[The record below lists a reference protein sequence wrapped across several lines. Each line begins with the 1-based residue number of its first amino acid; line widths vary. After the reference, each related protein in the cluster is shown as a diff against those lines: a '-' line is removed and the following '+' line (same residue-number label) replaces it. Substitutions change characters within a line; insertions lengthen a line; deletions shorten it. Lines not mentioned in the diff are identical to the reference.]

1 MRLTMLIHSMS
12 SGGAER
18 VLATTAN
25 AWAARGWRITL
36 LTFDDGSEAPFYR
49 LDPRIEHRPLG
60 IERASSGALQAVT
73 ANLRRALAIRRAIVD
88 SKPDAVLSFLDVVNV
103 RVLLS
108 TIGISQPVIVKEET
122 DPGQKQLGKE
132 WKALRRLLYP
142 LASRVVVLSEDA
154 LSYFPASIQRNA
166 RIIPNPIEVGSA
178 TSPAQISGKTAIA
191 MGRFVPE
198 KGFDMLLDAFAR
210 IERRHPDWRLVIWG
224 DGPLRP
230 ELETQRDRLGLRER
244 AELPGRTADPFTELR
259 AADLFVMS
267 SRREGFPMALGEA
280 MACGL
285 PAVSFDCRSG
295 PRQLIRP
302 GIDGVLVE
310 NANVAALA
318 DAMSDLMTNDDERR
332 RLAER
337 APDVLERFGT
347 ERVLA
352 MWEKLI
358 LDVRAEKD
366 GSRRGRFSRRSA
378 RPV

>member
-25 AWAARGWRITL
+25 AWAARGWQITL
-36 LTFDDGSEAPFYR
+36 LTFDDGSEPPFYP
-49 LDPRIEHRPLG
+49 LDKRINHRPLA
-60 IERASSGALQAVT
+60 IERASASTLEAVT
-73 ANLRRALAIRRAIVD
+73 ANLRRAWIIRRAIVE

-122 DPGQKQLGKE
+122 DPGQKQLGKA
-132 WKALRRLLYP
+132 WKALRRALYP

-154 LSYFPASIQRNA
+154 LAYFPPSIQRNA
-166 RIIPNPIEVGSA
+166 QIIANPLEVGAPGAA
-178 TSPAQISGKTAIA
+178 TPHDGNTAIA

-224 DGPLRP
+224 DGPLRS
-230 ELETQRDRLGLRER
+230 ELEAQRDRLGLRDR
-244 AELPGRTADPFTELR
+244 VALPGRTTDPFTELR

-302 GIDGVLVE
+302 GVDGVLVE
-310 NANVAALA
+310 NANVPALA
-318 DAMSDLMTNDDERR
+318 DAMSELMTNGDERR

-352 MWEKLI
+352 TWEKLI
-358 LDVRAEKD
+358 LDVRAERE
-366 GSRRGRFSRRSA
+366 GSRRGRCSKRMSRA
-378 RPV
+378 V